1 MNIGFVRKKYTFHG
15 GSEAFTT
22 LLINKLL
29 EKGYKIFIYAIKWD
43 AKGASN
49 PNLIFKKIPV
59 LNMGSLLR
67 DLTFVISSFF
77 LLKKEKHLDLIQ
89 THDKTLFQDIYRAGD
104 GCHLTWL
111 KIRWKYG
118 NFLAKLA
125 ILFNPWH
132 WLILWIER
140 TIFLKKRYKKIIAI
154 SQMVKNNI
162 LENYQI
168 NPDDITVVYNGVDLE
183 RFNPE
188 NKAKYR
194 YIIRK
199 TYNIS
204 ENDFVI
210 LFVGSGFKRKGLQ
223 YLIESLNHIHT
234 PMTLLVAGKGKLET
248 KNQNTVHKIIFCGA
262 QREIEKYYA
271 AADIFVFPTLYEPF
285 GNVHLEAI
293 ASGLPVI
300 TTKNSGAA
308 EIIKEGINGFI
319 LSSPENI
326 SELSDF
332 ILKLTNNDLRKKMSD
347 NARKLA
353 EKFDLD
359 SFTTNMIN
367 IYDEIIKI
375 KEKQ

>member
-1 MNIGFVRKKYTFHG
+1 MNIAFIRKKYTFHG
-15 GSEAFTT
+15 GSEAFTS

-29 EKGYKIFIYAIKWD
+29 EKGHKIFIYAIKWD
-43 AKGASN
+43 AGGASN

-67 DLTFVISSFF
+67 DLTFVLSSLF
-77 LLKKEKHLDLIQ
+77 LLKKEKYLDLIQ

-118 NFLAKLA
+118 N
-125 ILFNPWH
+125 ILEKISIIVNPWH

-140 TIFLKKRYKKIIAI
+140 TIFLKKHYKKIIAI

-162 LENYQI
+162 IENYYI
-168 NPDDITVVYNGVDLE
+168 NPEDITVVYNGVDLE
-183 RFNPE
+183 KFNPE

-194 YIIRK
+194 NIIRNN
-199 TYNIS
+199 YNITP
-204 ENDFVI
+204 NDFVI
-210 LFVGSGFKRKGLQ
+210 LFAGSGFKRKGLHF
-223 YLIESLNHIHT
+223 LIESLNHIHI
-234 PMTLLVAGKGKLET
+234 PITLLIAGKGKLEI
-248 KNQNTVHKIIFCGA
+248 KNKNTIHKIIFCGA
-262 QREIEKYYA
+262 QPKIEQYYA

-285 GNVHLEAI
+285 GNVHLEAL

-308 EIIKEGINGFI
+308 EIIDEGVNGFVM
-319 LSSPENI
+319 SSPDNI
-326 SELSDF
+326 SELRDF
-332 ILKLTNNDLRKKMSD
+332 ILKLTDNDLRNIMSH
-347 NARKLA
+347 NARMLA

-359 SFTTNMIN
+359 SFTDTMIS
-367 IYDEIIKI
+367 IYDEIIKL
-375 KEKQ
+375 KDKK